1 MKKLVSMVGACAA
14 LALMVVA
21 FAPAAAVDT
30 YTVSATLKNNTEVPR
45 PKGAT
50 FARGAFSGK
59 YVEHGKTAT
68 LTWKLTFSRLTGTAV
83 AAHIHAGKRG
93 VAGPVIVPLC
103 GPCKNGQVGKATI
116 TAATISKIE
125 SGNAYLN
132 VHTAKN
138 AGGEIRGQIA
148 AKG

>member
-1 MKKLVSMVGACAA
+1 VKKLVTLIAAGGAVA
-14 LALMVVA
+14 LLVAA
-21 FAPAAAVDT
+21 FATAAAVET

-68 LTWKLTFSRLTGTAV
+68 LTWKLTFSRLTGKPT
-83 AAHIHAGKRG
+83 AAHIHIGKRG
-93 VAGPVIVPLC
+93 VAGPVVVPLC
-103 GPCKNGQVGKATI
+103 GPCRNGQVGKATI
-116 TAATISKIE
+116 TAKTIAAIE
-125 SGNAYLN
+125 RGGAYVN

-138 AGGEIRGQIA
+138 PGGEIRGQIA

>member
-1 MKKLVSMVGACAA
+1 MKKLGTLILAGSAVA
-14 LALMVVA
+14 LLVAA
-21 FAPAAAVDT
+21 FAPAAALDT

-45 PKGAT
+45 PKGAA

-68 LTWKLTFSRLTGTAV
+68 LTWKLTFSRLSGPAV
-83 AAHIHAGKRG
+83 AAHIHLGKRG
-93 VAGPVIVPLC
+93 SAGPVAVPLC

-116 TAATISKIE
+116 AKATIEALE
-125 SGNAYLN
+125 SGKAYVN

-138 AGGEIRGQIA
+138 AGGEIRGQIS